1 MCLYIQY
8 SATNNVLIYGGMY
21 VYSLDSA
28 NNIILIIGGMCILYG
43 FVLVKLRKFNK
54 TLMFC
59 YT

>member
-1 MCLYIQY
+1 MCLYILY

-43 FVLVKLRKFNK
+43 FVLVKI
-54 TLMFC
+54 
-59 YT
+59 